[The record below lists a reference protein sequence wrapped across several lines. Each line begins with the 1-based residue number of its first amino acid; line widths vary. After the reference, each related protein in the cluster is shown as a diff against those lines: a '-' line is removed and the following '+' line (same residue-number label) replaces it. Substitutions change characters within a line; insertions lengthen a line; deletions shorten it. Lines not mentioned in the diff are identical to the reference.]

1 MFETFKKK
9 TKIVATIGPASRNK
23 EKMIKLI
30 KAGANVFR
38 MNFSHGT
45 HEDHKLVV
53 EMVAEINTELGTH
66 IALLQD
72 LQGPKIRVNKVE
84 NDKVKIS
91 EGSELIIT
99 TEELV
104 GNSQKVS
111 TSYKGITQDVKE
123 GDSIL
128 IDDGNLELKVNGVEG
143 NEVSTTVVHGGVLKS
158 RKGINLPNTNVSA
171 PSLTEKD
178 KEDLEFGLQFDLEWV
193 ALSFV
198 RKASDIIELKEKIQA
213 AGKNTRVVAKIEKP
227 EAIDNIDEIIEVTD
241 AIMIARGDLG
251 VEIPMQDVPMLQKII
266 ARKCNIA
273 GKPVIIAT
281 QMMESMIE
289 NPRPTRAETND
300 VANAV
305 MDGADAL
312 MLSAESASGK
322 YPVKAVKRMSQTIA
336 AVETQSVSI
345 YNKFYDEDFESPTQL
360 NDLLVR
366 AACKLSEFVD
376 AKALVSMTKSGYT
389 AFQLSKHR
397 PKSAIYIFTNK
408 KHLLRQLNLVWGV
421 HCLYY
426 DKTANIND
434 TLNHIQKI
442 LEDEGFLEKGDIF
455 INTASMPS
463 HWSGHTNM
471 MKVHQVE

>member
-1 MFETFKKK
+1 MIETFQKK
-9 TKIVATIGPASRNK
+9 TKIVATVGPASRNK
-23 EKMIKLI
+23 ETLIELI

-38 MNFSHGT
+38 LNFSHGS
-45 HEDHKLVV
+45 HEDHQKVI
-53 EMVAEINTELGTH
+53 EMMAEINTEMGTH
-66 IALLQD
+66 VALLQD

-84 NDKVKIS
+84 NDGVEIH
-91 EGSELIIT
+91 EGEQLIIT
-99 TEELV
+99 TEEIV
-104 GNSQKVS
+104 GTAQKVS
-111 TSYKGITQDVKE
+111 TSYKGIVNDAKA
-123 GDSIL
+123 GDTIL
-128 IDDGNLELKVNGVEG
+128 IDDGNLELKVNHIEG
-143 NEVSTTVVHGGVLKS
+143 NNVFTQVIHGGILKS

-178 KEDLEFGLQFDLEWV
+178 QEDLEFGLQFDLEWV

-198 RKASDIIELKEKIQA
+198 RKASDIIELKEKIKA
-213 AGKNTRVVAKIEKP
+213 SGKNTKVVAKIEKP
-227 EAIDNIDEIIEVTD
+227 EAIKNIDEIIEVTD
-241 AIMIARGDLG
+241 AIMVARGDLG
-251 VEIPMQDVPMLQKII
+251 VEIPMQDVPLLQKKIVK
-266 ARKCNIA
+266 KCNIA

-322 YPVKAVKRMSQTIA
+322 YPVHAVRRMSQTIA
-336 AVETQSVSI
+336 AVEEQSSSI
-345 YNKFYDEDFESPTQL
+345 YNKFYDEDFKSVTQL

-366 AACKLSEFVD
+366 AACKLGEFVN
-376 AKALVSMTKSGYT
+376 AKALVGMTKSGYT

-397 PKSAIYIFTNK
+397 PKSDIFIFTNK

-421 HCLYY
+421 KCFYY
-426 DKTANIND
+426 DKTENIDD
-434 TLNHIQKI
+434 TLEHMQSM
-442 LEDEGFLEKGDIF
+442 LEKDGLVVKGDIL

>member
-1 MFETFKKK
+1 MIETFQKRS
-9 TKIVATIGPASRNK
+9 KIVATVGPASNNK
-23 EKMIKLI
+23 ETLIELI

-38 MNFSHGT
+38 LNFSHGT
-45 HEDHKLVV
+45 HEDHQKVIELVSQ
-53 EMVAEINTELGTH
+53 INIELGTH

-84 NDKVKIS
+84 NDAVEI
-91 EGSELIIT
+91 EVGNPLVIT
-99 TEELV
+99 TDELV
-104 GNSQKVS
+104 GTAERVS
-111 TSYKGITQDVKE
+111 TSYKGIVNDVAT

-128 IDDGNLELKVNGVEG
+128 IDDGNLELRVIKVDGK
-143 NEVSTTVVHGGVLKS
+143 EVHTEVVHGGILKS

-171 PSLTEKD
+171 PSLTPKD
-178 KEDLEFGLQFDLEWV
+178 EEDLEFGLQFDLEWV

-198 RKASDIIELKEKIQA
+198 RKASDITELREKIVA
-213 AGKNTRVVAKIEKP
+213 AGKNTKIVAKIEKP
-227 EAIDNIDEIIEVTD
+227 EAIDNIDEIIAVTD
-241 AIMIARGDLG
+241 AIMVARGDLG
-251 VEIPMQDVPMLQKII
+251 VEIPMHDVPILQKQI

-322 YPVKAVKRMSQTIA
+322 YPVHAVRRMSQTIS
-336 AVETQSVSI
+336 AVETQSESI
-345 YNKFYDEDFESPTQL
+345 YHKFYDEDFESVNQL

-366 AACKLSEFVD
+366 AACKLGEFVN
-376 AKALVSMTKSGYT
+376 ARALVGMTKSGYT
-389 AFQLSKHR
+389 GFQLSKHR
-397 PKSAIYIFTNK
+397 PKSEIYIFTNQ

-421 HCLYY
+421 KSFYY
-426 DKTANIND
+426 DKTENIDD
-434 TLNHIQKI
+434 TLDHIQHI
-442 LEDEGFLEKGDIF
+442 LEEKNLLEKGDIF